1 MMETAAARISRMR
14 GPRSTGGWPGSVRT
28 DNPEG
33 RLFSQRQGNGR
44 LSRIAPDSLPR
55 RFLSA
60 LCSVDQLGSSIV
72 AHDEAIDAPR
82 GLGAAELFRK
92 ASCAARA
99 RLPWLLCRR
108 RTVRGVAA
116 YFDLI
121 TDDGRMF
128 FGDSFHFGFFPD
140 GRQTLAQ
147 GLDAHTDLVCELA
160 GIRPGMRVLDAG
172 CGIGEP
178 ARRIASRI
186 DCEIVGLNISRE
198 QVRQGRELIARAG
211 LAARVDIRHGN
222 VLQMPFPDGGFDAA
236 ICLEAAGDICV
247 RAADKPRLLAEL
259 RRALRPG
266 GQVGFSDLVF
276 SCPPT
281 AAEDRA
287 LRALLYHSGQ
297 ELVTDWPGLFAAAGF
312 RLGTVR
318 DIQEQTLPT
327 WQHVQAV
334 YHQHAA
340 QVQARYGRR
349 LAPGI
354 ARRIDRQVTQV
365 AATIERCG
373 SYPALS
379 ATVPNTPSA
388 SP

>member
-1 MMETAAARISRMR
+1 VAQDEVPDAA
-14 GPRSTGGWPGSVRT
+14 
-28 DNPEG
+28 G
-33 RLFSQRQGNGR
+33 RL
-44 LSRIAPDSLPR
+44 
-55 RFLSA
+55 
-60 LCSVDQLGSSIV
+60 
-72 AHDEAIDAPR
+72 
-82 GLGAAELFRK
+82 GAGELFGK

-121 TDDGRMF
+121 TDDGRLF
-128 FGDSFHFGFFPD
+128 FGDSFHLGFFP
-140 GRQTLAQ
+140 GGQQTLAQ
-147 GLDAHTDLVCELA
+147 ALDAHTDLVCELA
-160 GIRPGMRVLDAG
+160 GIRPGMRVLDVG
-172 CGIGEP
+172 CGIGDP

-222 VLQMPFPDGGFDAA
+222 GLHMPLPGGGFDGA

-247 RAADKPRLLAEL
+247 RPADKPRLLAEL
-259 RRALRPG
+259 RRVLRPG

-276 SCPPT
+276 DRPPT

-287 LRALLYHSGQ
+287 LRALLYHSGH
-297 ELVTDWPGLFAAAGF
+297 ELLTDWPGLFAAAGF
-312 RLGTVR
+312 QLAAVR
-318 DIQEQTLPT
+318 DIQAQTLPT
-327 WQHVQAV
+327 WRHVQAV
-334 YHQHAA
+334 YRQHAA

-354 ARRIDRQVTQV
+354 ARRIDRQVTQ
-365 AATIERCG
+365 AAAAIERCG

-379 ATVPNTPSA
+379 ATAPQARRGPQDGS
-388 SP
+388 

>member
-1 MMETAAARISRMR
+1 VAQDETVDAARDE
-14 GPRSTGGWPGSVRT
+14 TV
-28 DNPEG
+28 D
-33 RLFSQRQGNGR
+33 
-44 LSRIAPDSLPR
+44 AAR
-55 RFLSA
+55 R
-60 LCSVDQLGSSIV
+60 
-72 AHDEAIDAPR
+72 
-82 GLGAAELFRK
+82 LGAGELFGK
-92 ASCAARA
+92 ACCAARA
-99 RLPWLLCRR
+99 RLPWLLCGR

-121 TDDGRMF
+121 TDDGRLF
-128 FGDSFHFGFFPD
+128 FGDSFHFGFFTG

-147 GLDAHTDLVCELA
+147 ALDAHTDLVCELA

-172 CGIGEP
+172 CGIGGP

-186 DCEIVGLNISRE
+186 DCEIVGVNISRE

-211 LAARVDIRHGN
+211 LAARVDIRRGN
-222 VLQMPFPDGGFDAA
+222 VLHMALPDGGFDAV

-247 RAADKPRLLAEL
+247 RAADKPRLVAEL
-259 RRALRPG
+259 RRVLRPC
-266 GQVGFSDLVF
+266 GQAGFSDLVF
-276 SCPPT
+276 ARRPA

-297 ELVTDWPGLFAAAGF
+297 ELVTDWPALFAAAGF
-312 RLGTVR
+312 QLAAVR
-318 DIQEQTLPT
+318 DIQAQTLPT

-334 YHQHAA
+334 YRQHAA

-354 ARRIDRQVTQV
+354 ARRIDRQVAQ
-365 AATIERCG
+365 AAAAIERCG

-379 ATVPNTPSA
+379 ATAPGTPPPSPQDVHRTSTNPVP
-388 SP
+388 